1 MPFLANYHVFG
12 VSFQSEK
19 RTWRSLFFFKECMFF
34 FVSNIY
40 ESARASEFLKMWFT
54 LQFFFTGT
62 SSIWKKKSRS
72 AKIHIPQRA
81 HAIFFT
87 SWLEWVKQYS
97 WMVQLMRFGR
107 CENKFDGTWYRS
119 SQRLRLKWICI
130 KQQMIDTFTVSRP
143 RLSKTHSLRDG

>member
-40 ESARASEFLKMWFT
+40 ESARASDFLKMWFT

-81 HAIFFT
+81 RDFFLQVDSNESNDT
-87 SWLEWVKQYS
+87 AEWFS
-97 WMVQLMRFGR
+97 SCDFWR
-107 CENKFDGTWYRS
+107 CENKFNRTWYRTFP
-119 SQRLRLKWICI
+119 KI
-130 KQQMIDTFTVSRP
+130 KIEMNMYQTINDWYLVQYRAQY
-143 RLSKTHSLRDG
+143 